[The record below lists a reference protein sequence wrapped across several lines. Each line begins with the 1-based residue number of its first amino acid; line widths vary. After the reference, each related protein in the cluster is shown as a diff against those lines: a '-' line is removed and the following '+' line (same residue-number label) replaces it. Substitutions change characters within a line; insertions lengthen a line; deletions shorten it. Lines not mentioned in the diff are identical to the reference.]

1 MKIKKITKKPWG
13 QEEIIQTNKFY
24 TIKKITMN
32 SYSRCS
38 LQYHNKKVETIYVL
52 NGPLFIRHGKSLNKL
67 KVEKLNSG
75 QNLTLK
81 NKMIHR
87 MFAKSKK
94 SLYMEV
100 STSQLND
107 VVRISDDYNRV

>member
-1 MKIKKITKKPWG
+1 MRKNDFNPNFG
-13 QEEIIQTNKFY
+13 DY
-24 TIKKITMN
+24 
-32 SYSRCS
+32 
-38 LQYHNKKVETIYVL
+38 
-52 NGPLFIRHGKSLNKL
+52 
-67 KVEKLNSG
+67 KLNSG